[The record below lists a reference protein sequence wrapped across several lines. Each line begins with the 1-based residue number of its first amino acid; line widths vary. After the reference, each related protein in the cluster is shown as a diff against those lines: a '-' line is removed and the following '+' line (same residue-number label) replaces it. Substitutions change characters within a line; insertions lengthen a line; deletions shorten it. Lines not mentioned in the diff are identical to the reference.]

1 MSLVIL
7 VQESYLPDLQGW
19 KTQSAT
25 AYFGSK
31 SLRLRGIIAFI
42 DSRVI
47 CTLLQVQSGAS

>member
-7 VQESYLPDLQGW
+7 VQESYFPDLQGG